1 MYIQWIVDG
10 IFGDARHGYQA
21 TLASNRYRALLPAS
35 GLESLGNKVE
45 FNAAEHWAP
54 GSGQPSSAPDVIV
67 IGKLLP
73 SVDTSDFFRI
83 SESLIAGVL
92 TARRSGIPVLADIN
106 DDHFEHPVL
115 GKHWLGIVNA
125 VDAVVAGSEAM
136 AEVIRGHTTK
146 PVFVV
151 GDPIASPYA
160 EPTVFRREAGWQGV
174 LLNILNGLGVLK
186 SRLQLIWYGN
196 PSNWD
201 GMATWA
207 KRLLPLAGEHPFMLR
222 VVTRPNCGVEEF
234 VAHFNAQNR
243 PNALMEFV
251 PWDEITLWE
260 SVQQAHIVLIP
271 AELSDKRKS
280 VKTTNRLVDAIN
292 SGRIV
297 VASPVPSYQEYK
309 DVAWLGDDLL
319 QGVRWC
325 IAHPGDAL
333 EKIHHGQSR
342 VAATHSVAE
351 IARQWMWAIE
361 LTATKATPPVD
372 IHPADTGAAS
382 SVNPADVGGI
392 FGTHDAAKTPIRLN
406 LGCGDKI
413 LDGYINVDVA
423 PSRAGKEPDVLCD
436 LHRLEPFANDE
447 ADEILAVHVVE
458 HFWRWEVVDILKEWT
473 RVLKP
478 GGRMILECPN
488 LISACQ
494 AFLAD
499 SSQRSRPDKNGQT
512 TMWVFYGD
520 PGWKDPLMVHR
531 WGYTPESL
539 GNVMREAGLVDIRQ
553 EPAQFK
559 LREPRDMRIVGAKP
573 ISFVAA
579 VPN

>member
-10 IFGDARHGYQA
+10 IFGDAIQGYQA
-21 TLASNRYRALLPAS
+21 TLASNRYRVILPAS
-35 GLESLGNKVE
+35 VIESLGHEVE
-45 FNAAEHWAP
+45 FTSTEHWAP
-54 GSGQPSSAPDVIV
+54 GILQSGSAPDAIV

-73 SVDTSDFFRI
+73 SAGTSDFSRI
-83 SESLIAGVL
+83 SESLIAGTL

-106 DDHFEHPVL
+106 DDHFDHPAL

-125 VDAVVAGSEAM
+125 VDAVVAGSEIM
-136 AEVIRGHTTK
+136 AEVTRRHTAK
-146 PVFVV
+146 PIFVV
-151 GDPIASPYA
+151 GDPVASPYA
-160 EPTVFRREAGWQGV
+160 EAAVFRQESGWRGG
-174 LLNILNGLGVLK
+174 LLSILNSLGVLK
-186 SRLQLIWYGN
+186 PRLQLVWYGN
-196 PSNWD
+196 PTNW
-201 GMATWA
+201 GSMATWA
-207 KRLLPLAGEHPFMLR
+207 ERLLPLAAEHPFMLS
-222 VVTRPNCGVEEF
+222 VVTRPGCGVEEI
-234 VAHFNAQNR
+234 VANFNARNR
-243 PNALMEFV
+243 PNALMEFI
-251 PWDEITLWE
+251 PWDEDTVWE
-260 SVQQAHIVLIP
+260 SVRQAHIVLIP
-271 AELSDKRKS
+271 AELSDTRKS
-280 VKTTNRLVDAIN
+280 VKTTNRLVDAIH

-297 VASPVPSYQEYK
+297 VASPVPSYREFS
-309 DVAWLGDDLL
+309 DVAWLGEDIL

-325 IAHPGDAL
+325 IAHPQEAL
-333 EKIHHGQSR
+333 EKIHQGQTR
-342 VAATHSVAE
+342 VTTTHSVE
-351 IARQWMWAIE
+351 KIASQWMEAIKY
-361 LTATKATPPVD
+361 ATTEASHSKNIHLGEGKAAALIQTND
-372 IHPADTGAAS
+372 AD
-382 SVNPADVGGI
+382 DL
-392 FGTHDAAKTPIRLN
+392 FGQHNAVKTPVRLN

-423 PSRAGKEPDVLCD
+423 PSRAGKKPDVLCD
-436 LHRLEPFANDE
+436 LHRLEPFANGD

-539 GNVMREAGLVDIRQ
+539 GDVMREAGLVDIRQ

-559 LREPRDMRIVGAKP
+559 LREPRDMRVVGVKP
-573 ISFVAA
+573 NRPTGAA
-579 VPN
+579 LS